1 MLVSVGVNHKKTS
14 LAALD
19 ALTIR
24 DLAGFYSD
32 LQAIREGESVVLQT
46 CNRVEIF
53 LETERALPTESILR
67 SWALATKF
75 RLAEIQRLVDVRTG
89 EEVVEHLVRLAS
101 GLESMIVGEPQI
113 LGQMKEAIVKA
124 QSFGAGGPVLSDVFE
139 RASSAGAKIRVETG
153 IGRGVTTIGSAALRL
168 AEQIL
173 GRLEDLRVLVLG
185 TGQVGVLVMKALKAR
200 GMNNVAVA
208 GRSREKTES
217 FCRSYGGT
225 AVALQT
231 VRENLQDSDLVLV
244 ATRSTNFLIDK
255 DTLNRRSEKS
265 GSRLL
270 ILDLSNP
277 RNVSPEVAQFQGI
290 AVRTI
295 DDLRGIAEEGLALRK
310 ELVKKA
316 EPLVQ
321 AAVERI
327 SAMLRRDN
335 AEPIISDVYHRA
347 EEIRIEELTKALS
360 KLELTSEEKE
370 VLGYMSQRIVEKVLN
385 GPVMNLRRAAEK
397 GDAGVL
403 TVAGQLFAGE

>member
-139 RASSAGAKIRVETG
+139 RASFAGAKIRVETG
-153 IGRGVTTIGSAALRL
+153 IGKGVTTIGSAALRL

-185 TGQVGVLVMKALKAR
+185 TGQVGVLVMKALKTR

-244 ATRSTNFLIDK
+244 ATRSTNFLIDN
-255 DTLNRRSEKS
+255 DTLSQRSEKS

-277 RNVSPEVAQFQGI
+277 RNVSPEVAQFQGVT
-290 AVRTI
+290 VRTI

-321 AAVERI
+321 AAAERI

-347 EEIRIEELTKALS
+347 EEIRLEELTKALS
-360 KLELTSEEKE
+360 KLELTSKEKE

>member
-14 LAALD
+14 LATLD

-53 LETERALPTESILR
+53 LETERAPPTESILR

-347 EEIRIEELTKALS
+347 EEIRLEELTKALS
-360 KLELTSEEKE
+360 KLELTSKEKE

>member
-14 LAALD
+14 LATLD

-89 EEVVEHLVRLAS
+89 EEVVEHLVRHAS
-101 GLESMIVGEPQI
+101 RLESMIVGEPQI
-113 LGQMKEAIVKA
+113 LGQMKEAIVNA
-124 QSFGAGGPVLSDVFE
+124 QSFGSGGPVLSDVFE
-139 RASSAGAKIRVETG
+139 RASSAAAKIRGETG

-347 EEIRIEELTKALS
+347 EEIRLEELTKALS
-360 KLELTSEEKE
+360 KLELTSEEVE